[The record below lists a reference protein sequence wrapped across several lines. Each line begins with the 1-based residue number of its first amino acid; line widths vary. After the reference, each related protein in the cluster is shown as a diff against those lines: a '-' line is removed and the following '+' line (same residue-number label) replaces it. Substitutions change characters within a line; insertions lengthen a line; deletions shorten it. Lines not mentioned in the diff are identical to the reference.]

1 MPELWQ
7 AKLAVL
13 QLLKKGPEP
22 YARVHAEFRKRPEV
36 FDFDQLVRV
45 MIDEKLIDYST
56 RSSLQASELRM
67 RPRGQKF
74 LDEFGASGE

>member
-1 MPELWQ
+1 MPEWRQ

-13 QLLKKGPEP
+13 HLLKKGPEP

-36 FDFDQLVRV
+36 IDFDQLVRV

-56 RSSLQASELRM
+56 
-67 RPRGQKF
+67 
-74 LDEFGASGE
+74 